1 MNSTVEAQIHN
12 AEEQLRQ
19 AMLASDVETLDA
31 LLADELIFTNHLGQ
45 VLSKQ
50 DDLAAHRSGVVTI
63 DELTPSEQ
71 RMQIHGNVAVVSVRV
86 HLVGSYAGTPAQ
98 GDFRFTR
105 VWARLD
111 AGAWQVVAGH
121 ATVVA

>member
-1 MNSTVEAQIHN
+1 MNGTVEAQIGN

-19 AMLASDVETLDA
+19 AMLASDVEALDA
-31 LLADELIFTNHLGQ
+31 LLADALIFTNHLGQ
-45 VLSKQ
+45 VLGKQ
-50 DDLAAHRSGVVTI
+50 DDLAAHRSGIVTI

-71 RMQIHGNVAVVSVRV
+71 RIQYHGDVAVVSARV
-86 HLVGSYAGTPAQ
+86 HLVGSYAGTPSK

-105 VWARLD
+105 VWARSD